1 MRITHA
7 TRVVLVIAATTIL
20 AACAG
25 TELEDSHGMSPT
37 GGAFNAG
44 LYEGYLDRSQHEYDY
59 GDYESSDLF
68 ALRAR
73 QAANGE
79 TFMPLALSGEPTSSL
94 EGGRI
99 IDTKMP
105 AIGNARRDLVAVL
118 NGTARTRAPSAAA
131 DAQVMFDCWVEESQP
146 DHIADCRKRFNAA
159 LNNAQKSVTPARAE
173 PAPEP
178 EPEPMEPERITVY
191 FGFDD
196 ATVRPGEDGK
206 VADAAAMYEGNMDL
220 GFSVT
225 GHADRAGPTEY
236 NRDLSLQRARG
247 VRDAL
252 VARGVAP
259 NDISVAARGESEP
272 AVPTP
277 DGVREQRNRRVEILV
292 Q

>member
-7 TRVVLVIAATTIL
+7 TRVVIVMAATTIL

-25 TELEDSHGMSPT
+25 TELEDSHGMSPR
-37 GGAFNAG
+37 GGAFNAA
-44 LYEGYLDRSQHEYDY
+44 LYDGYLDRSQHEYDY
-59 GDYESSDLF
+59 GDYQSSDLF

-79 TFMPLALSGEPTSSL
+79 TVMPLTLSGEPTSAL

-99 IDTKMP
+99 IDSKMP

-118 NGTARTRAPSAAA
+118 NATARTKAPSAAA
-131 DAQVMFDCWVEESQP
+131 DAQVMFDCWVEESQS
-146 DHIADCRKRFNAA
+146 DHIAECRKRFNTA
-159 LNNAQKSVTPARAE
+159 LNTAQKSVTPARAE

-178 EPEPMEPERITVY
+178 QTEAMEPERITVY

-196 ATVRPGEDGK
+196 ATVRPGETGK
-206 VADAAAMYEGNMDL
+206 LADAAAMYEGNMDL
-220 GFSVT
+220 AFSVT
-225 GHADRAGPTEY
+225 GHADRAGAAEY

-272 AVPTP
+272 ASQTQ
-277 DGVREQRNRRVEILV
+277 DGVRDERNRRVEILV